1 MYNNYIVCYSVNRM
15 RYEYLKIGRATEITE
30 KTDRFIYRFF
40 EILPGVLAWATLIL
54 VVLFSFVWPVAI
66 AIFIILFDVYW
77 FIKTVYLS
85 LHLRVAFGQM
95 RRNMKV
101 NWLDRLNEL
110 PAGNYTLATIKS
122 WEDIYHLILLPTYKE
137 GPDVIRGALDAL
149 VNSNY
154 PKNKM
159 LVVIAQE
166 ERAGKD
172 FNTAIAGELLAKYR
186 DSFLKIVTVEHPADM
201 PGELAGKGSNIAW
214 AGKHAKQEILD
225 ALGIRYDQVIVSALD
240 VDTVVFPEYFGR
252 LTYTFLTSSDPLHS
266 SYQPVPFY
274 TNNIWEAPS
283 FARVVAFSST
293 FWHTIKQERM
303 ESDTTFSSHSMPFQ
317 ALVDVGFWQTNM
329 VSEDSRIFWQ
339 CFMRYDGHYKV
350 EPLFYPVSMDANVA
364 PTFWRTM
371 INVYKQQRRW
381 GYGVENVPYF
391 MFGFYKN
398 KNIGLRKKIYLIS
411 TMLERF
417 WSWATNAIMIFILG
431 WLPVIVGGNEF
442 NKTVLSFNL
451 PFLTRA
457 IMTFAML
464 GLITS
469 AILTIFV
476 LPPRPPQYGKKK
488 HAWMV
493 LQWILFPAT
502 TILLG
507 SLPGLEAQTRL
518 MFGKY
523 MGFWVTPKT
532 RLDNKSS

>member
-1 MYNNYIVCYSVNRM
+1 MDYS
-15 RYEYLKIGRATEITE
+15 YLKLGKATDLSN
-30 KTDRFIYRFF
+30 KKDRLIYRFF
-40 EILPGVLAWATLIL
+40 EILPGSLAWFTLLLIITL
-54 VVLFSFVWPVAI
+54 SFIWPVAI
-66 AIFIILFDVYW
+66 AIFIILFDVYF

-85 LHLRVAFGQM
+85 LHLRIAFGKVRQT
-95 RRNMKV
+95 MKT
-101 NWLDRLNEL
+101 NWLDKLHWMPTSDYQL
-110 PAGNYTLATIKS
+110 STIKS
-122 WEDIYHLILLPTYKE
+122 WEDIYHLIILPTYKE
-137 GPDVIRGALDAL
+137 GSDVIAGSLEGL
-149 VNSNY
+149 INSSC
-154 PKNKM
+154 PKNRM
-159 LVVIAQE
+159 IVVVAQE

-172 FNTAIAGELLAKYR
+172 FNAEITKQLLAKYANT
-186 DSFLKIVTVEHPADM
+186 FLRIAFVEHPADIA
-201 PGELAGKGSNIAW
+201 GELAGKGSNIAW
-214 AGKHAKQEILD
+214 AGRYAKKELID
-225 ALGIRYDQVIVSALD
+225 TLGLRYDHILVSALD
-240 VDTVVFPEYFGR
+240 VDTVVFPEYFSR
-252 LTYTFLTSSDPLHS
+252 LSYVFLSTPNPLRA
-266 SYQPVPFY
+266 SYQPVPFF
-274 TNNIWEAPS
+274 TNNIWEAPA

-303 ESDTTFSSHSMPFQ
+303 ESDTTFSSHSMPLQ
-317 ALVDVGFWQTNM
+317 VLIDVDFWQTNM

-339 CFMRYDGHYKV
+339 CFIRYDGHYQV
-350 EPLFYPVSMDANVA
+350 VPLYYPVSMDANIA
-364 PTFWRTM
+364 HTFWQTM

-398 KNIGLRKKIYLIS
+398 KAISLRKKIYLIS

-451 PFLTRA
+451 PFLTRS

-469 AILTIFV
+469 AIMTIFI
-476 LPPRPPQYGKKK
+476 LPPRPPQYGRKK
-488 HAWMV
+488 HVWMV
-493 LQWILFPAT
+493 LQWIIFPAT

-507 SLPGLEAQTRL
+507 SIPGLEAQTRL

-532 RLDNKSS
+532 RRTS